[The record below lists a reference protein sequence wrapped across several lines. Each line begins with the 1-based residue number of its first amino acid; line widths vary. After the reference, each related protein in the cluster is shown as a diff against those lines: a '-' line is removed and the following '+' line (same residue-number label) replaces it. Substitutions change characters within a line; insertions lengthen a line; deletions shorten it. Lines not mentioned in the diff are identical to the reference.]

1 MSRLIY
7 LPALA
12 VLILQGCANT
22 NQLVSGNTNEC
33 VNVPWHG
40 YQIDGTQVR
49 LLQCI
54 GRPNQQWSINNG
66 QIIGVGGA
74 CLDVQGGAATDGAG
88 VIFVTCNGSPSQHW
102 NTTNGHIVGIGG
114 KCLDITDGNPSD
126 RAPLIIAPCTGAPS
140 QQWSVH

>member
-7 LPALA
+7 LAALA
-12 VLILQGCANT
+12 ILLLPGCANT

-40 YQIDGTQVR
+40 SHIDGTHGQV
-49 LLQCI
+49 
-54 GRPNQQWSINNG
+54 
-66 QIIGVGGA
+66 IGVGGA

-102 NTTNGHIVGIGG
+102 NVTNGQIVGIGG

-126 RAPLIIAPCTGAPS
+126 RAPLIIAPCTGSPS

>member
-1 MSRLIY
+1 MSRCVCLVG
-7 LPALA
+7 LT
-12 VLILQGCANT
+12 VLGLHGCSST

-40 YQIDGTQVR
+40 YQIDGTRVR

-88 VIFVTCNGSPSQHW
+88 VIFVTCNGSPSQNW
-102 NTTNGHIVGIGG
+102 SVSNGQIVGIGG
-114 KCLDITDGNPSD
+114 KCLDITEGNASD
-126 RAPLIIAPCTGAPS
+126 RAPLIIAACSGSPS
-140 QQWSVH
+140 QHWSVH